1 MNGELT
7 VVTEDKRTLHLKAG
21 ESIVEVVDKW
31 HYGKNDGN
39 ETAEIIVFCAGVL
52 DTPISVEKQGS
63 IHNE

>member
-21 ESIVEVVDKW
+21 ESIVEVVNKW

-39 ETAEIIVFCAGVL
+39 ETAEVIVFYAGVL
-52 DTPISVEKQGS
+52 DTPISVEKKELTG
-63 IHNE
+63 NE